1 MVLFTLKIF
10 INMFNPPELQEAL
23 DKEKERVS
31 NMTPAEKLAYIREV
45 VARIDEARHALLE
58 AHKQNKEPKE
68 CVQAACEVLE
78 QIGQPRIIN

>member
-1 MVLFTLKIF
+1 MQDHIITANNLYT
-10 INMFNPPELQEAL
+10 PELQEAL
-23 DKEKERVS
+23 DKEKERIA
-31 NMTPAEKLAYIREV
+31 NMTPAEKSAYIREV

>member
-1 MVLFTLKIF
+1 
-10 INMFNPPELQEAL
+10 
-23 DKEKERVS
+23 
-31 NMTPAEKLAYIREV
+31 MTPAEKLAYIREV